1 MISRKLITVLIFS
14 TTSLTSAKIN
24 LNYLKKYNMIF
35 DISGLN
41 DNKLEENTKKSLA
54 NYATRK
60 EYKIKALLLYL
71 HIDDKRFKNSNQE
84 MPK

>member
-1 MISRKLITVLIFS
+1 
-14 TTSLTSAKIN
+14 
-24 LNYLKKYNMIF
+24 MIF